1 MPRLN
6 PLLALLALYV
16 ALYSAFGVASPFWPY
31 FFETRGL
38 TAQELGVLLGIGT
51 VVRLVAGPPFAR
63 FADLHSALRAVLAI
77 CIIASAIMAVGL
89 AISFNFWWLLLL
101 YLGHSA
107 VLAPVTMLADALA
120 VRASAHPPQFQYGWV
135 RGAGSAAFILGTLF
149 AGQILA
155 YKDVTAVI
163 FIYAAL
169 LVGAV
174 LGAALA
180 PESDTRGELAH
191 DLPAQSSIGGI
202 LELLKLA
209 PFRRMIMIAALVYGS
224 HAMHD
229 AFSVIRWTAAG
240 LSPVTISVLWSE
252 AVLAEVVVFILIG
265 PALLRRLGVNG
276 AATLAATAGV
286 VRWIVEA
293 YTVAIWP
300 LAFVQPLHGFTFS
313 LLHLACMKII
323 ADTVPAHLAATAQS
337 LYAIGP
343 ALATAALVI
352 FSGWSYAN
360 FGPQGFLLMALLS
373 LIAVPLTVRLQS
385 KETK

>member
-1 MPRLN
+1 MPRLT
-6 PLLALLALYV
+6 PLLALLTLYV
-16 ALYSAFGVASPFWPY
+16 ALYSAFGVASPFWPH

-38 TAQELGVLLGIGT
+38 TAQEIGLLLGLGT
-51 VVRLVAGPPFAR
+51 FVRLIVGPFFAR
-63 FADLHSALRAVLAI
+63 FADLHSALRAVLAF
-77 CIIASAIMAVGL
+77 CIMTSAVTAVGL
-89 AISFNFWWLLLL
+89 TVSYNFWWLLPLHL
-101 YLGHSA
+101 THST
-107 VLAPVTMLADALA
+107 VLAPVTTLADALA
-120 VRASAHPPQFQYGWV
+120 VRASVRPPRFQYGWV
-135 RGAGSAAFILGTLF
+135 RGAGSAAFISGTLL

-163 FIYAAL
+163 CIYAAL

-174 LGAALA
+174 LGAAMA
-180 PESDTRGELAH
+180 PESDTKGELAH

-209 PFRRMIMIAALVYGS
+209 PFRRMIMVAALVYGS

-252 AVLAEVVVFILIG
+252 SVLAEVVVFILIG

-276 AATLAATAGV
+276 AATLAAAAGV

-352 FSGWSYAN
+352 FSGWSYAQLWSA
-360 FGPQGFLLMALLS
+360 GISADGIALFDCRS
-373 LIAVPLTVRLQS
+373 AYGS
-385 KETK
+385 AAGAK